1 MTFYDLN
8 ILNIFYVTGR
18 KSFEFSGAIQYI
30 LDNISN
36 GKILNR
42 FSDFSANP
50 NLMMLK
56 KGLSFLKKVIIIA

>member
-8 ILNIFYVTGR
+8 KLNIFYVQEEN
-18 KSFEFSGAIQYI
+18 FEFSGAKQYI

-42 FSDFSANP
+42 FSDFQLIQ

-56 KGLSFLKKVIIIA
+56 KVKLLKKVIIIA